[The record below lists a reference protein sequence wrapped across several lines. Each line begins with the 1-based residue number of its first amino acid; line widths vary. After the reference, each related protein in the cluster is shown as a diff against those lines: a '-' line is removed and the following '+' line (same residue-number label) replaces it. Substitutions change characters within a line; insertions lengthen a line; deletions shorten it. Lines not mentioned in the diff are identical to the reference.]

1 MPSFLSPRTLLLV
14 STVLLG
20 ACGSAPATLTL
31 VASAEGPMH
40 VHGEKRTLQ
49 VTALDSKGRP
59 VEDPELRWVSSAPEV
74 AAVDNGVVVARR
86 SGKTTIAV
94 ASGRARASLDVL
106 VSIPG
111 QIDIRVDSPDF
122 VLAGQSMAISA
133 VVKDEQGKPL
143 RDVPPTW
150 QSSDES
156 VARVEE
162 GRLIG
167 VAPGRAT
174 ITVSVGPLRRG
185 VAVQVVRSDF
195 SRMEVDPTHVSFQ
208 KKGQRQQLRAR
219 AFNSKG
225 QPIDGVPFTWFSSDW
240 SVATVSPTG
249 EVTAVGPGRSVVTA
263 TAGRRKAAAEVVFGV
278 K

>member
-1 MPSFLSPRTLLLV
+1 MPSFLSLRTLLLV

-31 VASAEGPMH
+31 VASGEGPLH

-74 AAVDNGVVVARR
+74 AMVENGVVTARR

-94 ASGRARASLDVL
+94 ASGRARASLEVL

-122 VLAGQSMAISA
+122 LLAGQSMAISA

-143 RDVPPTW
+143 KDVPPTW
-150 QSSDES
+150 RSSDES

-174 ITVSVGPLRRG
+174 VTASVGPLSRG
-185 VAVQVVRSDF
+185 VGVQVVRSDF
-195 SRMEVDPTHVSFQ
+195 SRMEVDPTHVTFQ